1 MKRIEFI
8 APVESMRG
16 NLSGNQSLEYD
27 KNNNPAYEAP
37 DGVQYALNYQPRFI
51 GAKRGSDGLKYF
63 AVRTKTATNLKA
75 TTRRAMA
82 IVGVIAAIRSA
93 LMLAHAADYAK
104 MQQAFDYLKGK
115 GQLPETQNTFKKWFD
130 ANVKSMLIYK
140 RATWSFTQA
149 SISFT
154 LHNPYDLASADALV
168 IKQTTWIKF
177 ADFFIITRSA
187 GNKVIEFAI
196 DGIKFIAEGTADVTW
211 DTVVGAAST
220 QINTNYKNNFAG
232 LTQSD
237 DPKQNP
243 LYNGLPIYLDNVLV
257 EKSVAIIA
265 TDKYT
270 TAAPI
275 V

>member
-16 NLSGNQSLEYD
+16 NLSGNQSLMYAVND
-27 KNNNPAYEAP
+27 NPAYEAP
-37 DGVQYALNYQPRFI
+37 DGVQYARNYQPRFI

-82 IVGVIAAIRSA
+82 VVGVTAAIRSA
-93 LMLAHAADYAK
+93 LMSAHAADYAK
-104 MQQAFDYLKGK
+104 MQQAFEYLKAK
-115 GQLPETQNTFKKWFD
+115 GQLPEGQDTFKKWFD
-130 ANVKSMLIYK
+130 ANVKSMLLYK
-140 RATWSFTQA
+140 RETWSFTQA

-168 IKQTTWIKF
+168 IKQATWIKF
-177 ADFFIITRSA
+177 AAFFIITRSA
-187 GNKVIEFAI
+187 GNKVVEFAI
-196 DGIKFIAEGTADVTW
+196 DGRKFVAEGADGVTW
-211 DTVVGAAST
+211 DTIVGAAST

-237 DPKQNP
+237 DPQQNP
-243 LYNGLPIYLDNVLV
+243 LYNKLPIYLDEVLV
-257 EKSVAIIA
+257 AKSVAIIA